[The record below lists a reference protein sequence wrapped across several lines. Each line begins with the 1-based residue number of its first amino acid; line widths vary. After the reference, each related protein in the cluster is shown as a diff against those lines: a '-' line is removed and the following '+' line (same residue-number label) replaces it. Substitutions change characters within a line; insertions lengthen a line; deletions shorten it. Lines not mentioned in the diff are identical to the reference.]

1 MNKIIILTI
10 IAILMT
16 ANAYALKGAEVKAS
30 ILRYNP
36 TPAEQGNT
44 VDVWIQL
51 SNAGTKADQVSIK
64 FVPEYPFSLPQ
75 GQSEDIDAGSV
86 AATENKVIKFTL
98 FVDSNAPNGDSK
110 IKFSYK
116 YSSVND
122 WIQLEAP
129 ISLETQNAAL
139 IVNDYSV
146 TPNQVVPG
154 QTATLELKIKNT
166 GKIAVKNVDAG
177 IDLGDGKFSTIG
189 SGAKK
194 RINYVGA
201 GEIET
206 ITFQLASDTSTQVK
220 VYSIPVSLAY
230 QDERNKKYSD
240 TAKISLVV
248 NAVPEISL
256 TVDSTKFDSKKK
268 PGTVTLKMVNK
279 GVINLKYVTLRLGTS
294 KDYEILSSTN
304 ETYIGNLDSDDFETA
319 NFVIKPS
326 VDSPKLNVELDFKDP
341 YNVNFQKKYVLPVKI
356 ITDSD
361 LEKGSSY
368 TPVIIIILLIA
379 GGAVYWKYYY
389 NRGRK

>member
-129 ISLETQNAAL
+129 ISLET
-139 IVNDYSV
+139 
-146 TPNQVVPG
+146 
-154 QTATLELKIKNT
+154 
-166 GKIAVKNVDAG
+166 
-177 IDLGDGKFSTIG
+177 
-189 SGAKK
+189 
-194 RINYVGA
+194 
-201 GEIET
+201 
-206 ITFQLASDTSTQVK
+206 
-220 VYSIPVSLAY
+220 
-230 QDERNKKYSD
+230 
-240 TAKISLVV
+240 
-248 NAVPEISL
+248 
-256 TVDSTKFDSKKK
+256 
-268 PGTVTLKMVNK
+268 
-279 GVINLKYVTLRLGTS
+279 
-294 KDYEILSSTN
+294 
-304 ETYIGNLDSDDFETA
+304 
-319 NFVIKPS
+319 
-326 VDSPKLNVELDFKDP
+326 
-341 YNVNFQKKYVLPVKI
+341 
-356 ITDSD
+356 
-361 LEKGSSY
+361 
-368 TPVIIIILLIA
+368 
-379 GGAVYWKYYY
+379 
-389 NRGRK
+389 